1 MFGGQLIHAM
11 AVEAIVQD
19 IGHQH
24 RIVEG
29 ASLAAKDAEIAS
41 LKNELAG
48 TIKVRDQAFD
58 EIARLKAQVT
68 RLQDDLANS
77 RRIND
82 VQAKLFALL
91 GELSKSAVRQ
101 DGASS

>member
-1 MFGGQLIHAM
+1 
-11 AVEAIVQD
+11 V
-19 IGHQH
+19 
-24 RIVEG
+24 
-29 ASLAAKDAEIAS
+29 K
-41 LKNELAG
+41 
-48 TIKVRDQAFD
+48 

-68 RLQDDLANS
+68 RLQDDLADS